1 MGFLLDHARASELKR
16 QQRATERKYYE
27 AVAELRFME
36 SSDGRA
42 LHTDEDITR
51 QGLLVESLRDHLK
64 QVFNKTM

>member
-16 QQRATERKYYE
+16 QQRATERQYFE
-27 AVAELRFME
+27 AVNELRFMN

-42 LHTDEDITR
+42 LHTNEDIAR
-51 QGLLVESLRDHLK
+51 QELLVESLRNRLK